1 MSNIGTL
8 FPFLIILDKNNPEH
22 KSFLLQSWVSMLNSK
37 YKEQKLRHKG
47 CVCMNILFCSV
58 SKNRIKVQSE
68 QTRVIAIAQL

>member
-47 CVCMNILFCSV
+47 CMNILFCSV